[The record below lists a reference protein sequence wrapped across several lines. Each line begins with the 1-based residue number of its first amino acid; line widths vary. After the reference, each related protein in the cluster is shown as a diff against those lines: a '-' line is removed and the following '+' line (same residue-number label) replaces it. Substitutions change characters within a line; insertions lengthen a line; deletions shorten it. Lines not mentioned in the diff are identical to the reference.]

1 MPARNSGCP
10 RESPWLARRNA
21 RALPS
26 PLTGPPRCG
35 RQNVNTKLFLQLP
48 MKFSDIVRVKTSYT
62 IFDKDHNTAEE
73 GRSRSLP
80 EVKFLQP
87 SMGVRYDC

>member
-1 MPARNSGCP
+1 MVALENRLGWPG
-10 RESPWLARRNA
+10 EG

-26 PLTGPPRCG
+26 LLTAPPRCG
-35 RQNVNTKLFLQLP
+35 RQNANTKLFLQLLI
-48 MKFSDIVRVKTSYT
+48 KFGDIVRVKTSCT
-62 IFDKDHNTAEE
+62 IFDKDHDTAEE

-87 SMGVRYDC
+87 SIGVRYDC